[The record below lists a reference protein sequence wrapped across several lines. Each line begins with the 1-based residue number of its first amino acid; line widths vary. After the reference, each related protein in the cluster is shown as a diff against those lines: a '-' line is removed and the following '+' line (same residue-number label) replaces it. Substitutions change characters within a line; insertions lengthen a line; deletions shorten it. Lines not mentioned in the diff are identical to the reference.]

1 MAVGVN
7 GFVLCGSGSG
17 HRIHDALGHEGLPP
31 ASLDT
36 DGHSAAGSD
45 LLECQWR
52 QSAWWPVGEV
62 LDDAA
67 FDGLS
72 IGSIPVPRDDGQQSF
87 ESFEQFPSGCG
98 FIIGVDDEVL
108 GPKRRDFGCC
118 DVSAVPETDGQADD
132 ETDDETAVESE
143 SGDECGVGQRSVA
156 VCYQSP
162 LILRL
167 MSAAV
172 TSAEASSASIS

>member
-1 MAVGVN
+1 MN
-7 GFVLCGSGSG
+7 GFVLCDSGSC
-17 HRIHDALGHEGLPP
+17 HRIHDALGHERFPP

-36 DGHSAAGSD
+36 DGHSAAGPD
-45 LLECQWR
+45 LLKCQRR

-87 ESFEQFPSGCG
+87 ESFEQFPSGYG

-118 DVSAVPETDGQADD
+118 DVWAVPETDDQADD
-132 ETDDETAVESE
+132 ETDDEPE